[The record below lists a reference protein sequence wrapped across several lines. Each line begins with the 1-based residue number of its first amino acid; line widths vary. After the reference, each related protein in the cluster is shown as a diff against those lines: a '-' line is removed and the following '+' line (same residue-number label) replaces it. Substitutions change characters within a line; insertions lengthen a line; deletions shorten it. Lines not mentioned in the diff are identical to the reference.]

1 VLIPKLK
8 APIVLVHG
16 LFGVSQIRLGG
27 MRLFQYFAGIPEV
40 LSRSGNQV
48 LVPSLSPVGSVAE
61 RAQQLK
67 DFLDQEVP
75 QDGVHI
81 FAHSMGGLDARYMIS
96 RLGMDKRVISLTTL
110 GTPHRGTAFADW
122 GIARLSFLV
131 QPVLDLF
138 GIPAPAFNDLTRAS
152 CRAFNEQV
160 PDAPG
165 VRYFSVAASHDG
177 AAYPEWSI
185 PYNIVFKE
193 EGPNDGVVSVESAK
207 YGSVIDVWDGDH
219 FSLINWSGPFRYA
232 RATSA
237 LDHRYGPLLRRL
249 ADENM

>member
-1 VLIPKLK
+1 MVIPKLK

-16 LFGVSQIRLGG
+16 LFGVSSIRVGG
-27 MRLFQYFAGIPEV
+27 MTVFDYFAGIPKV
-40 LSRSGNQV
+40 LSSVGNRV
-48 LVPSLSPVGSVAE
+48 LTPNLSPTGSVAD

-67 DFLDQEVP
+67 DFLEQEAP
-75 QDGVHI
+75 GDGVHI

-96 RLGMDKRVISLTTL
+96 KLGMDNRVASLTTL

-122 GIARLSFLV
+122 GVSRLRFLV

-138 GIPAPAFNDLTRAS
+138 GIPDRAFYDLTRTS
-152 CRAFNEQV
+152 CEAFNKNV

-165 VRYFSVAASHDG
+165 VRYFSVAASHDC

-185 PYNIVFKE
+185 PYNIVFRE
-193 EGPNDGVVSVESAK
+193 EGQNDGVVSVESAK

-219 FSLINWSGPFRYA
+219 FSLINWTGRFRQQ
-232 RATSA
+232 RAESA
-237 LDHRYGPLLRRL
+237 VHKRYGPLLRRL
-249 ADENM
+249 ADEGL